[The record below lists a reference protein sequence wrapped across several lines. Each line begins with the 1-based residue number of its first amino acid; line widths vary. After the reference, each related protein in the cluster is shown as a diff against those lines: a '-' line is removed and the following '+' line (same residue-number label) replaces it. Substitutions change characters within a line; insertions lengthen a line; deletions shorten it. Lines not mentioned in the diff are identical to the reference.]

1 MLQLSCGKFVL
12 MGVLR
17 KTRSVKELLQQFDS
31 TDRALSVV
39 YLVAQLRESM
49 NKTTV
54 YRILERL
61 EDSGELHSF
70 NDSSGLMWY
79 AKCQPTC
86 SEHEH
91 HDIHPHFQCKNC
103 GKVECLEV
111 EINVPNISTH
121 KIESASVLLTGHC
134 EACKGK

>member
-1 MLQLSCGKFVL
+1 
-12 MGVLR
+12 
-17 KTRSVKELLQQFDS
+17 
-31 TDRALSVV
+31 
-39 YLVAQLRESM
+39 M

-86 SEHEH
+86 TEHEH
-91 HDIHPHFQCKNC
+91 NDIHPHFQCKDC
-103 GKVECLEV
+103 GKVECLEI
-111 EINVPNISTH
+111 EINVPKLATH
-121 KIESASVLLTGHC
+121 KIENTSVLLTGQC
-134 EACKGK
+134 ETCQKK